1 MQGVRMQR
9 AFTLI
14 ELLVVIAIIAILA
27 AILFPVFAQARESA
41 RMTSCLSNQKQLALG
56 ILQYVQDYDETHPM
70 VFYSASPTLTGAP
83 DQPWGP
89 WANAHIGWDKQIY
102 PYVKN
107 VQIFKCPTTGPG
119 VDTGPL
125 GNDSKPTGTLN
136 YAINAHLATYPTQIA
151 DPGYNQPTDA
161 HPGHQLA
168 AVRYPASTILLV
180 EAVRAASTGAAN
192 SELRTLEWGYQG
204 GHATELNGDGQA
216 DTGATDDT
224 AGANINA
231 LCHQGV
237 GTVWGATAPM
247 RHHRGGANYAFTDG
261 HAKFYQGDASCAVW
275 DRSNVGG
282 VPKNE
287 SGSSITYIP

>member
-1 MQGVRMQR
+1 MNGIRTQK

-41 RMTSCLSNQKQLALG
+41 RMTSCLSNQKQIALG
-56 ILQYVQDYDETHPM
+56 ILQYVQDYDETHPIT
-70 VFYSASPTLTGAP
+70 FYDADASVKGKP
-83 DQPWGP
+83 DTPWGP
-89 WANAHIGWDKQIY
+89 WAAAHIGWDKQIY

-107 VQIFKCPTTGPG
+107 VQIFKCPSNGTG

-125 GNDSKPTGTLN
+125 GDDSKPTGILN
-136 YAINAHLATYPTQIA
+136 YAINAHLVTYPFA
-151 DPGYNQPTDA
+151 VTDA
-161 HPGHQLA
+161 HPGHNLA
-168 AVRYPASTILLV
+168 SLRYPASTILMV

-192 SELRTLEWGYQG
+192 SELRSLEWGYQG
-204 GHATELNGDGQA
+204 GHAIELNGDGFA
-216 DTGATDDT
+216 DDGGTDDT

-237 GTVWGATAPM
+237 GTVWGQIA
-247 RHHRGGANYAFTDG
+247 RLRGHRGGANYSFTDG
-261 HAKFYQGDASCAVW
+261 HAKFYQGNASCVVW
-275 DRSNVGG
+275 DRTDVGG

-287 SGSSITYIP
+287 SGTSLTYIP